1 MRATRC
7 AAVPPSPNIRSNTL
21 RGLISIGCGVVG
33 VRHDSVFM

>member
-7 AAVPPSPNIRSNTL
+7 AAVPPSPNIRSKTL